1 MSGLNTHSGVVA
13 TRLQQPSYSFG
24 LHDNQH
30 VPTSYAHRIHDT
42 PSSTTPASCSCNSSV
57 AGRSGIAAGTLTAGC
72 AWEACCIASGADGA
86 AVGADAIATTNAR

>member
-1 MSGLNTHSGVVA
+1 MSALNTHSGVVVGLRFA
-13 TRLQQPSYSFG
+13 TTVVLVCN
-24 LHDNQH
+24 NQH

-72 AWEACCIASGADGA
+72 AWEACCIASDDDGAD
-86 AVGADAIATTNAR
+86 VGADAIATTNAR

>member
-1 MSGLNTHSGVVA
+1 MSGLNTHSGVVV

-72 AWEACCIASGADGA
+72 IASGA